1 MAPDVAVVKNKDA
14 DRAVKS
20 AMRICK
26 AKFSGKV
33 FIKPN
38 IAHNRPSPIT
48 TSAKVVKAVVENAFE
63 MGADEVLVGDSPSY
77 PTKYSM
83 RRSVEQVYD
92 GSGIAEAAESA
103 GAKMYFVDR
112 EKFASVEIE
121 GLINWKPK
129 IAKIALEADYLINLP
144 VMKTHHMT
152 TVTLGIKNLHGLVQ
166 DQQKILFH
174 SDAIHAKLVDVLRA
188 ARPSLTIVDATTAM
202 EGNGPSQGSPV
213 KLDTIVA
220 SKDTVACD
228 AVCCAIMGVDWKTVE
243 HIKVAA
249 GCGLG
254 VADLRK
260 IRVLGTALRTY
271 RRTFKLPD
279 LSIDYDGVNVYKGG
293 ACTPCIA
300 LLKTALHSLHTRNP
314 EMMRDINI
322 YIGINPPPAR
332 KKNLTFIVGDCACKS
347 FGGEGI
353 RIKGCPPFDVVVK
366 IREALKSNLRR

>member
-1 MAPDVAVVKNKDA
+1 MAPDVAIARNKDV
-14 DRAVKS
+14 DRAV
-20 AMRICK
+20 RDVLRCCDVE
-26 AKFSGKV
+26 FSGTV

-48 TSAKVVKAVVENAFE
+48 TSAEVVRAVAENAFAL
-63 MGADEVLVGDSPSY
+63 GAEEVLVGDSPSY

-83 RRSVEQVYD
+83 HRSIEQVYE
-92 GSGIAEAAESA
+92 GSGIAEAVESA

-112 EKFASVEIE
+112 EKFVSVRID

-129 IAKIALEADYLINLP
+129 IAKIALEADCLINLP

-166 DQQKILFH
+166 DSQKILFH

-188 ARPSLTIVDATTAM
+188 VRPALTIVDATTAM

-228 AVCCAIMGVDWKTVE
+228 AVCCAIMGIDWRGIE

-249 GCGLG
+249 RCGLG

-260 IRVLGTALRTY
+260 INIIGTPLRECK
-271 RRTFKLPD
+271 RKFALPD
-279 LSIDYDGVNVYKGG
+279 LSIDYDGVDVYRGG
-293 ACTPCIA
+293 VCTPCVA
-300 LLKTALHSLHTRNP
+300 LLRTALHSLHTRDP
-314 EMMRDINI
+314 EIMRDMNV
-322 YIGINPPPAR
+322 YIGTNPPPAR
-332 KKNLTFIVGDCACKS
+332 ERKLTFIVGDCACNS
-347 FGGEGI
+347 FDGKGI
-353 RIKGCPPFDVVVK
+353 RIEGCPPFDVVTK
-366 IREALKSNLRR
+366 IRETLAKGI